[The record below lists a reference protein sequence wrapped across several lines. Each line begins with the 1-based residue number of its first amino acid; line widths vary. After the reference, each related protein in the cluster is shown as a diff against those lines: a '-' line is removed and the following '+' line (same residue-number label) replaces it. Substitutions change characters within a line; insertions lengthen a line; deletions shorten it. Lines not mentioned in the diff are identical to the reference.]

1 MIGEV
6 NFRGHNKAH
15 SLQGPRALS
24 GLRLQGVEALGAS
37 EADMGVSLEKS
48 IAYSVVKTRATRQE
62 HA

>member
-24 GLRLQGVEALGAS
+24 GRRLQGVEALGAS